1 MSRRQELFQILSNA
15 FAELATLPD
24 EVTSPDKPPLPSL
37 VPQRL
42 TRWAAP
48 FGLTVKKLAERP
60 DAPLR
65 NAVYAF
71 FLKDLFTTRAGSWE
85 LGSEPGS
92 VEAWARDTYLR
103 VPADP
108 LYIDE
113 GGGDH
118 HLFGM
123 VLGLDGLPLK
133 RQSFVFWSDGLDKL
147 ADKTYKGYQM
157 QLSAPKSGWANLA
170 MAGSSGYYPERDGS
184 GPWCYAPMGA
194 AEVVCGAGMPN
205 HEHISTFAVWQ
216 LVKL

>member
-71 FLKDLFTTRAGSWE
+71 FLKDLFTTRAGSW
-85 LGSEPGS
+85 
-92 VEAWARDTYLR
+92 T
-103 VPADP
+103 
-108 LYIDE
+108 
-113 GGGDH
+113 
-118 HLFGM
+118 
-123 VLGLDGLPLK
+123 
-133 RQSFVFWSDGLDKL
+133 
-147 ADKTYKGYQM
+147 
-157 QLSAPKSGWANLA
+157 
-170 MAGSSGYYPERDGS
+170 SSGARSETTSRP
-184 GPWCYAPMGA
+184 A
-194 AEVVCGAGMPN
+194 
-205 HEHISTFAVWQ
+205 
-216 LVKL
+216 